1 MAAFTLL
8 GNLAVANAEAGQHFC
23 ALHVAHLSCPPF
35 DRASGSFSSIA
46 TPKAGSLTG
55 CLQANVVASYG
66 NASYCGIG
74 LNASLAVCSVPIG
87 TGSGPVNVTL
97 PLATAVQ
104 VTATPSAI
112 TM

>member
-1 MAAFTLL
+1 MRASKTFD
-8 GNLAVANAEAGQHFC
+8 
-23 ALHVAHLSCPPF
+23 HVATPQDESIFLS
-35 DRASGSFSSIA
+35 
-46 TPKAGSLTG
+46 
-55 CLQANVVASYG
+55 LQATVVASYG

-74 LNASLAVCSVPIG
+74 LSASLAVCSVPIG

-104 VTATPSAI
+104 VTAAPADI